1 MMDLVEEP
9 RSETVRLYRQLLLEA
24 RPYWPHI
31 LLLSFVSLLATPI
44 ALLTPVPL
52 KIAVDSIAGSAPLPA
67 IYRTLFP
74 AALLESTTGLVLF
87 TAALIILIAVVDELQ
102 SFAGWLL
109 ETYTGERLVL
119 DFRAKLFRHIQ
130 RLSLAYHDTRGTADS
145 MYRLQY
151 DAQSIQNIAVNGAM
165 PFVSSVLTL
174 LAMIYVIARIDLML
188 AVVAIA
194 ASPALFWVT
203 RSSVGELKG
212 SWKNVKQLESS
223 AMSVLQEVLASIRV
237 VKAFVR
243 EDHEQERFVGRSRT
257 RLRELIRVVLLQM
270 KFDVTI
276 SLLIAVTSAATL
288 SIGILHVRA
297 GTLSLGNLLLVIG
310 YLGQLYAPLR
320 TMSRKT
326 SQLQSAIA
334 GAERALAVLDEVPEV
349 AERLTA
355 RPLARAAGHVE
366 FKNVTFGYTGE
377 VVVLRDVSFRVPA
390 GASVG
395 IAGPTGAGKTTLLS
409 LLTRFYDPT
418 SGQILLDGVDIRDIT
433 LRDLRNQFA
442 IVHQDA
448 VLFSTTIAENI
459 LYARP
464 DASQR
469 EVEDAA
475 RAANA
480 HEFIASLPQG
490 YETVVGERGMRLS
503 GGERQ
508 RIALARAFLKN
519 APVLLLDEPTS
530 SVDVKTESVIMDAL
544 DRLMAG
550 RTTFLIAHRLSTL
563 ENCDIRITVDHG
575 RVVSV
580 ENQPAASLEERR
592 WPADTRYVG
601 NR

>member
-1 MMDLVEEP
+1 VSEP
-9 RSETVRLYRQLLLEA
+9 ASETVRLYRQLLLEA

-31 LLLSFVSLLATPI
+31 LLLSLVNLLATPI

-67 IYRTLFP
+67 FYRALVP
-74 AALLESTTGLVLF
+74 SALLNSIMGLVFF
-87 TAALIILIAVVDELQ
+87 TAALMILIAVLDEVQ
-102 SFAGWLL
+102 SFAAWLL

-130 RLSLAYHDTRGTADS
+130 RLSLSYHDTRGTADS

-151 DAQSIQNIAVNGAM
+151 DAQSIQSIAVNGVM

-174 LAMIYVIARIDLML
+174 VAMIYVIARIDWML
-188 AVVAIA
+188 AIVAVTA
-194 ASPALFWVT
+194 TPALFWVT

-243 EDHEQERFVGRSRT
+243 EDHEQERFIARSRT

-270 KFDVTI
+270 KFDITI
-276 SLLIAVTSAATL
+276 SLLIAVTSAVTL

-297 GTLSLGNLLLVIG
+297 GTLTLGSLLLVIG

-334 GAERALAVLDEVPEV
+334 GAERALAVLDEVPDV
-349 AERLTA
+349 VERATA
-355 RPLARAAGHVE
+355 RPLARATGAVE
-366 FKNVTFGYTGE
+366 FRSVTFGYTDDA
-377 VVVLRDVSFRVPA
+377 VVLRDVSFQVPA
-390 GASVG
+390 GTSVG
-395 IAGPTGAGKTTLLS
+395 IAGPTGAGKTTLLA

-418 SGQILLDGVDIRDIT
+418 AGQILLDGVDIREVT

-459 LYARP
+459 IYARP
-464 DASQR
+464 GASQR

-480 HEFIASLPQG
+480 HDFITGLPEG

-508 RIALARAFLKN
+508 RIALARAFLKD
-519 APVLLLDEPTS
+519 APLLLLDEPTS

-544 DRLMAG
+544 GRLMAG

-575 RVVSV
+575 LVVSV
-580 ENQPAASLEERR
+580 ENQAVSPVKERR
-592 WPADTRYVG
+592 WPADNRYVG